1 MFKLSKKSLK
11 TMLCF
16 VALICLL
23 YSGSTV
29 LASVIVMDN
38 SGTRVEEE
46 WSGGTPFS
54 ENLANEMKQVA
65 ENNNFVL
72 YYNPASLA
80 IQVVEKATGHVH
92 SSIAEEGD
100 EVEGMNDTWRGMMQ
114 SGITLELQDAKG
126 NTKTWPLTTKDAEVE
141 VKEQADG
148 FTARVVWPEGICVTM
163 EVVLTETGIRVS
175 VPEEGTWEEE
185 DSKYTLQSIY
195 LFPFLDAN
203 RGLTQNGYMFVPDGC
218 GALIRTSVETL
229 SGEPYDK
236 QIYGSDMGLGN
247 FNSKYETGMLLDPE
261 SIYIPVYGIIQNIN
275 ESGMTAII
283 ESGDEY
289 ANIVAYASGITTDF
303 NFVTAKYLVR
313 QIYQMMVSQGG
324 SSIPKIQ
331 EERNHFDIKVSYY
344 FLSGEAATYAG
355 MAECYREYLV
365 ENGVLV
371 QQEAETTDIPLK
383 LEFLVSEQS
392 DGLVGKS
399 TVAMTTVEDVDAILT
414 DLMQQGISNIDVVL
428 RGVSKTGASGA
439 APTTLGFEST
449 TGTKKEWTDLI
460 EKYEELGIDIAF
472 YCDFTRGYDGIR
484 GYSNS
489 DKAQSISKVLL
500 QNYENG
506 FYSYLAPQYTVDAL
520 AEFADDVQKLGVN
533 QLAVECMGTQLY
545 SNWNNKAAT
554 TRSESR
560 DILANADIEGV
571 ELALYTPNAYMFS
584 VTDAV
589 YDIPTSSSSYYIFTD
604 TVPFLQMVL
613 KGYVPMYEA
622 GFNFHANAAE
632 GLLRS
637 IEYGIYPSYYLTKE
651 DAIELVDTYSGWLY
665 TSEYELWKDTIVS
678 EYASANEALASV
690 EGEYI
695 TNRVVLAE
703 DVIKVEYS
711 NGISIVVNYND
722 TAYSQNGTV
731 VEANGYL
738 LIKGRD

>member
-11 TMLCF
+11 QLLCF
-16 VALICLL
+16 VALLCLL

-38 SGTRVEEE
+38 SGTQVDGE

-54 ENLANEMKQVA
+54 ENLANEMTQVA
-65 ENNNFVL
+65 ENDSFVL

-80 IQVVEKATGHVH
+80 IQVVEKATGYVH
-92 SSIAEEGD
+92 SSIVEEGD

-126 NTKTWPLTTKDAEVE
+126 NTRTWPLTTKDAAVE
-141 VKEQADG
+141 VKEQENG
-148 FTARVVWPEGICVTM
+148 FTARVAWPEGIGVTM
-163 EVVLTETGIRVS
+163 EVVLTETGISVL

-185 DSKYTLQSIY
+185 DSDYTLQSIY
-195 LFPFLDAN
+195 VFPFLDAN

-229 SGEPYDK
+229 SGEPYEK
-236 QIYGSDMGLGN
+236 QIYGTDMGLGN
-247 FNSKYETGMLLDPE
+247 FNSKLEAGMLLDPE
-261 SIYIPVYGIIQNIN
+261 SIYVPVYGIIQNIN
-275 ESGMTAII
+275 ESGVTAII

-303 NFVTAKYLVR
+303 NFITAKYLVR
-313 QIYQMMVSQGG
+313 QIYQMKVSQGG

-331 EERNHFDIKVSYY
+331 EERNHFDIKVSYH

-371 QQEAETTDIPLK
+371 QQAAEASDIPLK
-383 LEFLVSEQS
+383 LEFLVSEQES
-392 DGLVGKS
+392 GLVG
-399 TVAMTTVEDVDAILT
+399 TNAVAMTTVEDVDAILT
-414 DLMQQGISNIDVVL
+414 DLMNEGITNIKVVL
-428 RGVSKTGASGA
+428 RGVGKKGASGA
-439 APTTLGFEST
+439 APTVFNFEST
-449 TGTKKEWTDLI
+449 TGTKKEWKALI
-460 EKYEELGIDIAF
+460 DKYQELGVDIAY
-472 YCDFTRGYDGIR
+472 YCDFTRGYDGIG
-484 GYSNS
+484 GYSNA

-500 QNYENG
+500 QNFENG
-506 FYSYLAPQYTVDAL
+506 FYTYLAPKFTVDAL
-520 AEFADDVQKLGVN
+520 AEFAEDVQSIGIE
-533 QLAVECMGTQLY
+533 QLAVECLGTYLY

-554 TRSESR
+554 TRSESKG
-560 DILANADIEGV
+560 ILENVNIGDM
-571 ELALYTPNAYMFS
+571 ELALYTPNAYMFP

-589 YDIPTSSSSYYIFTD
+589 YDVPTSSSSYYIFTD

-613 KGYVPMYEA
+613 KGYVPMYGT

-632 GLLRS
+632 GMLRC

-651 DAIELVDTYSGWLY
+651 DAIELVDTYSNWLF

-711 NGISIVVNYND
+711 NGMSIVVNYND

-738 LIKGRD
+738 LIKDRD

>member
-1 MFKLSKKSLK
+1 MFKISKKTIKML
-11 TMLCF
+11 LCF
-16 VALICLL
+16 VALVCLL

-38 SGTRVEEE
+38 SGTQVDGE

-54 ENLANEMKQVA
+54 ENLANEMTQVA
-65 ENNNFVL
+65 ENDNFIL

-92 SSIAEEGD
+92 SSIVEEGD

-114 SGITLELQDAKG
+114 SGITLELLDAKG
-126 NTKTWPLTTKDAEVE
+126 NTKTWSLTTKDAAVE
-141 VKEQADG
+141 VKEQNNG
-148 FTARVVWPEGICVTM
+148 FTARVSWPEGVGVTM
-163 EVVLTETGIRVS
+163 EVVLTETGISVS
-175 VPEEGTWEEE
+175 VPEEGTWEDD

-195 LFPFLDAN
+195 VFPFLDAN

-229 SGEPYDK
+229 SGEPYEK
-236 QIYGSDMGLGN
+236 QVYGTDMGLGN
-247 FNSKYETGMLLDPE
+247 FNSKFETGMLLDPE
-261 SIYIPVYGIIQNIN
+261 NIYIPVYGIIQNIN
-275 ESGMTAII
+275 ESGVAAII

-303 NFVTAKYLVR
+303 NFITAKYLVR
-313 QIYQMMVSQGG
+313 QIYQMKVSQGG

-331 EERNHFDIKVSYY
+331 EERNHFDIKVSYH
-344 FLSGEAATYAG
+344 FLSGESANYAG

-365 ENGVLV
+365 ENDVLV
-371 QQEAETTDIPLK
+371 QQEAETADIPLK
-383 LEFLVSEQS
+383 LEFLVSEQES
-392 DGLVGKS
+392 GLVGTN
-399 TVAMTTVEDVDAILT
+399 TVVMTSVEDVDAILA
-414 DLMQQGISNIDVVL
+414 DLMKEGITNIKVVL
-428 RGVSKTGASGA
+428 RGIGKAGASGV
-439 APTTLGFEST
+439 APTVLNFERT
-449 TGTKKEWTDLI
+449 AGTKKEWKALI
-460 EKYEELGIDIAF
+460 DKYQELGVDIAY

-484 GYSNS
+484 GYSNA

-500 QNYENG
+500 QNFEYG

-520 AEFADDVQKLGVN
+520 AEFAKDVQSIGVKH
-533 QLAVECMGTQLY
+533 LAVDCLGTLY

-554 TRSESR
+554 TRSESKE
-560 DILANADIEGV
+560 ILENANVGDV

-584 VTDAV
+584 ISDAV

-613 KGYVPMYEA
+613 KGYVPMYGT
-622 GFNFHANAAE
+622 GFNFHANTTE
-632 GLLRS
+632 GMLRC
-637 IEYGIYPSYYLTKE
+637 IEYGIYPSFYLTKE
-651 DAIELVDTYSGWLY
+651 DAIELVDTYSSWLF

-678 EYASANEALASV
+678 EYASMKEALTLV

-695 TNRVVLAE
+695 VDRVVLAE
-703 DVIKVEYS
+703 GVVMVEYS
-711 NGISIVVNYND
+711 NGMGIVVNYND
-722 TAYSQNGTV
+722 TAYSEDGIS

-738 LIKGRD
+738 LIKDRD